1 MSSVIKKG
9 DLGAVD
15 EVLGWDPRGD
25 DEEYDMLEKAQEAF
39 SRIKKELSS
48 QKKSLKEEK
57 QRYDELFRMTESY
70 IKRLHTAE
78 EENKR
83 LREALQMISNGMD
96 ISDHDPLKEM
106 IVGYFRGIAE
116 AALKNGG

>member
-1 MSSVIKKG
+1 MSTKRPSVNTALNTI
-9 DLGAVD
+9 
-15 EVLGWDPRGD
+15 R
-25 DEEYDMLEKAQEAF
+25 EYMGLYTDYRKPKAIEAF
-39 SRIKKELSS
+39 NRLQEELKVSK
-48 QKKSLKEEK
+48 QK
-57 QRYDELFRMTESY
+57 YDELFRMTESY

-83 LREALQMISNGMD
+83 LKEALHMISNGMD
-96 ISDHDPLKEM
+96 ISDHDPLKEQ

>member
-1 MSSVIKKG
+1 MSTKRPSVNTALKTI
-9 DLGAVD
+9 
-15 EVLGWDPRGD
+15 R
-25 DEEYDMLEKAQEAF
+25 EYMGLYTDYRKPKAIEAF
-39 SRIKKELSS
+39 NRLQEELKVSK
-48 QKKSLKEEK
+48 QK
-57 QRYDELFRMTESY
+57 YDELFRMTESY

-96 ISDHDPLKEM
+96 ISDHDPLKEQ

>member
-1 MSSVIKKG
+1 MINRDCRCPGCGVCDAAEAI
-9 DLGAVD
+9 
-15 EVLGWDPRGD
+15 DP
-25 DEEYDMLEKAQEAF
+25 L
-39 SRIKKELSS
+39 KKERTVLR
-48 QKKSLKEEK
+48 KSVKEEK

-96 ISDHDPLKEM
+96 ISDHDPLKEQ

-116 AALKNGG
+116 AALKTGG

>member
-25 DEEYDMLEKAQEAF
+25 DEEYDMMEKAQEAF

-57 QRYDELFRMTESY
+57 QRYDELFR
-70 IKRLHTAE
+70 
-78 EENKR
+78 ENKR

-96 ISDHDPLKEM
+96 ISDHDPLKEQ

-116 AALKNGG
+116 AALKNGGRIL

>member
-1 MSSVIKKG
+1 MSTKRPSVNTALNTI
-9 DLGAVD
+9 
-15 EVLGWDPRGD
+15 R
-25 DEEYDMLEKAQEAF
+25 EYMGLYTDYRKPKAIEAF
-39 SRIKKELSS
+39 NRLQEELKVSKNS
-48 QKKSLKEEK
+48 K

-96 ISDHDPLKEM
+96 ISDHDPLKEQ

-116 AALKNGG
+116 AALKTGG

>member
-1 MSSVIKKG
+1 MSTKRPSVNTALNTI
-9 DLGAVD
+9 
-15 EVLGWDPRGD
+15 R
-25 DEEYDMLEKAQEAF
+25 EYMGLYTDYRKPKAIEAF
-39 SRIKKELSS
+39 NRLQEELKVSK
-48 QKKSLKEEK
+48 QK
-57 QRYDELFRMTESY
+57 YDELFRMTESY

-96 ISDHDPLKEM
+96 ISDHDPLKEQ

>member
-1 MSSVIKKG
+1 MT
-9 DLGAVD
+9 D
-15 EVLGWDPRGD
+15 
-25 DEEYDMLEKAQEAF
+25 QEL
-39 SRIKKELSS
+39 IINYNLL
-48 QKKSLKEEK
+48 LKENEELNNQVEAYK
-57 QRYDELFRMTESY
+57 EILETRREHSFKADERYNELW
-70 IKRLHTAE
+70 

-96 ISDHDPLKEM
+96 ISDHDPLKEQ